1 MLGCGFKSIIHS
13 VTLRAKDSHGRSERS
28 WKVGVPGHKE
38 GKRNPLSSYFLLHA
52 PPCEVSDICRR
63 GHATGNFFY
72 RGLSREYSS
81 PCRPVS
87 QLFNL
92 VVIAWKQSLTIYK
105 KCGGLFSSK
114 TLLKKPEADCMWP
127 MGCRRL
133 TPGMRAGVPPPHG
146 LPRAEPPRWFCHSKI
161 GPQRTDGKAS
171 GLI

>member
-1 MLGCGFKSIIHS
+1 MN
-13 VTLRAKDSHGRSERS
+13 LRANDSHGRRERN

-38 GKRNPLSSYFLLHA
+38 GKRNLMSSYFLLR
-52 PPCEVSDICRR
+52 PPHCEVSDICRR
-63 GHATGNFFY
+63 GHAAGNFSY

-114 TLLKKPEADCMWP
+114 TLLKKQEAHCMWP
-127 MGCRRL
+127 VGYRRL
-133 TPGMRAGVPPPHG
+133 TPGMRAGAPPPHG
-146 LPRAEPPRWFCHSKI
+146 LPRAEPSRWFCHSKI
-161 GPQRTDGKAS
+161 RPQRTGGKAS

>member
-1 MLGCGFKSIIHS
+1 MVGMRGVGKWGSLGTRKGKGTYWVHPSFSI
-13 VTLRAKDSHGRSERS
+13 LPRRD
-28 WKVGVPGHKE
+28 
-38 GKRNPLSSYFLLHA
+38 
-52 PPCEVSDICRR
+52 VSDICRR
-63 GHATGNFFY
+63 GHAAGSFLY

-92 VVIAWKQSLTIYK
+92 VVVPWKQSLTIHK

-114 TLLKKPEADCMWP
+114 TLLKKQEADCMWP
-127 MGCRRL
+127 MSCRQL

-161 GPQRTDGKAS
+161 WPQKTDGKAS
-171 GLI
+171 IRAHLNSEKKNLRSIGASVIIEF